1 VSTPN
6 VQRAESSVFPAAK
19 VERTDR
25 TERSKFFLEAV
36 ARALG
41 AEVIEEPLPLRFN
54 LCNRRAR
61 PAVPPSGWQFE
72 LAPLGIG
79 RMALPI
85 GTMDASTRQ
94 GP

>member
-1 VSTPN
+1 VYFLQRRWNELAAPN
-6 VQRAESSVFPAAK
+6 G
-19 VERTDR
+19 
-25 TERSKFFLEAV
+25 RSFFWWC

-41 AEVIEEPLPLRFN
+41 AEVIEEPVPLRFN